1 MHTYTAGW
9 NGSSYVSALRNELV
23 SEVDIRYMLYVSFYK
38 YFYCFTAAVLLLY
51 CCFTAALLQVTASIE
66 LSDARKRLL
75 TQVFGAPVL
84 LPRSPRLPSDM
95 YRLLLR
101 AVYAAPSGLRGAPL
115 VRSGALTKPPLTKP
129 LTKPLCC

>member
-1 MHTYTAGW
+1 VYVYIHICIYIYVCW

-23 SEVDIRYMLYVSFYK
+23 SEVHICYMLYVSFYT
-38 YFYCFTAAVLLLY
+38 YCYCFPAALLLRY
-51 CCFTAALLQVTASIE
+51 CCVTAALLQVTASIE

-84 LPRSPRLPSDM
+84 LARSPRLLSDT

-101 AVYAAPSGLRGAPL
+101 AVYAAPAGLRGAPL
-115 VRSGALTKPPLTKP
+115 VRSGN
-129 LTKPLCC
+129 